1 MLENQSIQTES
12 FDESNLPHNEDE
24 EDQHKEDS
32 FSNKLSEKEER
43 MRASLR
49 KRQPR
54 KDSISAHF

>member
-12 FDESNLPHNEDE
+12 FDESNLPHNEN

-32 FSNKLSEKEER
+32 FSSKSSEEEER